1 MFCSFFTKFLFSTLK
16 STQKYKVFI
25 FNFKNFCVDFICE
38 KENKRIYYQVAASVY
53 DPNTFKREITPLK
66 KIKDNYTKNIITLD
80 DYSLSESGIYSINI
94 IDFLLDDKY

>member
-1 MFCSFFTKFLFSTLK
+1 M
-16 STQKYKVFI
+16 
-25 FNFKNFCVDFICE
+25 
-38 KENKRIYYQVAASVY
+38 AASVY

-66 KIKDNYTKNIITLD
+66 KIKDNYAKNIITLD